1 MKYMH
6 LFMHEVYD
14 QDNAGKYPLIIT
26 WSGTCMEFPDCSPEY
41 CLAVSCKSE
50 LYRDHYQVSEAL
62 FESILLA
69 FTLFPDVDDQ
79 LQRLEYA
86 KALLN
91 K

>member
-14 QDNAGKYPLIIT
+14 SDNAGKYPLIIT
-26 WSGTCMEFPDCSPEY
+26 WSGTYMEFPDYSPEY
-41 CLAVSCKSE
+41 CLAVSCKSK
-50 LYRDHYQVSEAL
+50 LYQDNYQVSEAL